1 MGLVLLLPL
10 DTGQNSED
18 VSLYKEA
25 PNEVFLFGPVAR
37 GENYSSSGSRRKRKR
52 SPLTGQW
59 VPALQ
64 VGPLPGRVAATAGLK
79 VLKRT
84 QNARAPAGAEA
95 KGEVLPP
102 HWTKAQLCLN
112 PTESGFVGAL
122 GNPKAPVVTGS
133 FSCLGKFSLS

>member
-37 GENYSSSGSRRKRKR
+37 GENYSSSGSRRKGKR

-59 VPALQ
+59 LHGIAGGGPFPAEW
-64 VGPLPGRVAATAGLK
+64 LPYRASNCWKGLK
-79 VLKRT
+79 
-84 QNARAPAGAEA
+84 NAKDLACAEA
-95 KGEVLPP
+95 GGSV
-102 HWTKAQLCLN
+102 
-112 PTESGFVGAL
+112 
-122 GNPKAPVVTGS
+122 AP
-133 FSCLGKFSLS
+133 SLDKSSTVSQPN

>member
-1 MGLVLLLPL
+1 MGLVLRFPL
-10 DTGQNSED
+10 DTGKNSED
-18 VSLYKEA
+18 VSQYKEA

-95 KGEVLPP
+95 GGSV
-102 HWTKAQLCLN
+102 
-112 PTESGFVGAL
+112 
-122 GNPKAPVVTGS
+122 AP
-133 FSCLGKFSLS
+133 SLDKSSTVSQPN